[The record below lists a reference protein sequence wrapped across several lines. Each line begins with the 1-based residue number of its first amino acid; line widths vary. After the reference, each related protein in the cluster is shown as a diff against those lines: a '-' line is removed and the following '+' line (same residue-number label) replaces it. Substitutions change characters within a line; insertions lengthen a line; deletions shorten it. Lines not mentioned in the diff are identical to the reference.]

1 MAHLWIP
8 EYWWFA
14 ILLQSL
20 LCDPNPNS
28 PANSEAARMYSEN
41 RREYNRRVREIVEQ
55 SWTAEW
61 SPVTWKHCAFKCS
74 IWVQFH
80 AVTQE
85 IWKSIGGEQF
95 LDCNMLLNFWTP
107 LYVVVLP
114 ILVWKPFSKRKLQT
128 RAKFHKSCPWCRW
141 LDGLNTTDIPRS
153 ESLWLGAEL
162 LCSWFGSVVKLS
174 FCNSWI
180 SMVQFYEH
188 ANMLLLYCMGSTS
201 LHGKVSLRFKDHFV
215 RVSKC
220 WNKLLDLLLPV
231 SVQVSDWAV
240 DEQGGIFLL
249 MLSNFCARYE
259 CSSPL
264 CFWAAYTTYSH
275 CMNNLSCM
283 YSSMNCVFHH
293 CLLLCNRFRWILV
306 LSSSILWNFQL

>member
-1 MAHLWIP
+1 MGSSFL
-8 EYWWFA
+8 
-14 ILLQSL
+14 
-20 LCDPNPNS
+20 
-28 PANSEAARMYSEN
+28 
-41 RREYNRRVREIVEQ
+41 IVICC
-55 SWTAEW
+55 W
-61 SPVTWKHCAFKCS
+61 
-74 IWVQFH
+74 
-80 AVTQE
+80 
-85 IWKSIGGEQF
+85 
-95 LDCNMLLNFWTP
+95 NFWTP

-141 LDGLNTTDIPRS
+141 LDWLNTTDIPRS

-174 FCNSWI
+174 FFNSWI

-201 LHGKVSLRFKDHFV
+201 LPRKVSLRFKDHFV

-231 SVQVSDWAV
+231 SVQFSWL
-240 DEQGGIFLL
+240 GCCWWTGLNLLL

-259 CSSPL
+259 CSR
-264 CFWAAYTTYSH
+264 
-275 CMNNLSCM
+275 
-283 YSSMNCVFHH
+283 
-293 CLLLCNRFRWILV
+293 LLCYRATCTIQHSNCSL
-306 LSSSILWNFQL
+306 

>member
-1 MAHLWIP
+1 M
-8 EYWWFA
+8 
-14 ILLQSL
+14 

-114 ILVWKPFSKRKLQT
+114 VLVWKPFSKRKLQT

-231 SVQVSDWAV
+231 SVQVSWLGCWWTGRNCYLCWAISV
-240 DEQGGIFLL
+240 QYMSALVCYAIELL
-249 MLSNFCARYE
+249 TLFIANV
-259 CSSPL
+259 
-264 CFWAAYTTYSH
+264 WAIWVV
-275 CMNNLSCM
+275 
-283 YSSMNCVFHH
+283 SSMNCVFYH
-293 CLLLCNRFRWILV
+293 CLLLCIKFRWILF
-306 LSSSILWNFQL
+306 LSSIMLWSFQLQYTYVDHIDVANNARLEATA